1 MELDLKAEIVENLTT
16 PDEEI
21 EMQWSILID
30 QVMKG
35 NVIPVI
41 GSDLTACD
49 GKSISHTLV
58 NSISSL
64 CNMKIPAQSFSQ
76 LIPRFNVE
84 HKNDDIYNFVYRVL
98 SKDSYSQLTEP
109 SVD

>member
-49 GKSISHTLV
+49 GKSISHT
-58 NSISSL
+58 
-64 CNMKIPAQSFSQ
+64 
-76 LIPRFNVE
+76 
-84 HKNDDIYNFVYRVL
+84 
-98 SKDSYSQLTEP
+98 
-109 SVD
+109 